1 MRYFFSSLVLSVF
14 LSLSS
19 ALSVS
24 ADFSLSASESA
35 QGLVD
40 IGVINSQSS
49 TSGYRLNDTITRAE
63 MAKIVANLRGIP
75 PLVCTGEMYPDVNT
89 QLGDLCGYIEALAQR
104 SLVDSSLSRYRPSDP
119 VTRAEMIKMTM

>member
-35 QGLVD
+35 Q
-40 IGVINSQSS
+40 
-49 TSGYRLNDTITRAE
+49 
-63 MAKIVANLRGIP
+63 
-75 PLVCTGEMYPDVNT
+75 
-89 QLGDLCGYIEALAQR
+89 
-104 SLVDSSLSRYRPSDP
+104 
-119 VTRAEMIKMTM
+119 